1 MAPRFLDKAGKGF
14 DEDTEATVGHLEIL
28 ANVDI
33 EKVPF
38 PEEGELSEEDAWTI
52 SPSPTR
58 ARMNSIGSVPSVTT
72 TIAPAQVQVQAPT
85 VDTSGLERMISS
97 RLDMVEDVLRMV
109 ETKVEHST
117 VGVAQA
123 PTEGVVS
130 EGGELPEGAMPDD
143 VLVTA
148 DGQTIEVGSGVDRLM
163 GQDEVPLLELYEA
176 QALAA
181 NPFLIAPDSGLG
193 DQSNVGAPTI
203 AALLLDNISGR
214 AAVSFTQ
221 KAMDVGMLTQE
232 EGTQVLAIVQLAAPG
247 EASAALDDHLKDRDL
262 LRFSALVSQW
272 RKSSKAKGE

>member
-1 MAPRFLDKAGKGF
+1 MASRFLDKAGKGF
-14 DEDTEATVGHLEIL
+14 DEDAETTVAHLEIL

-38 PEEGELSEEDAWTI
+38 PEQGELSEEDAWTI

-72 TIAPAQVQVQAPT
+72 TIAPAQVQVQAPA

-109 ETKVEHST
+109 ESKVEHGIPMAGDASS
-117 VGVAQA
+117 GEIMGENA
-123 PTEGVVS
+123 
-130 EGGELPEGAMPDD
+130 ELPEGAMPDD

-148 DGQTIEVGSGVDRLM
+148 DGQTTEVSQGVDRLM
-163 GQDEVPLLELYEA
+163 VEDEVPLLELYEA

-193 DQSNVGAPTI
+193 DQTNVGAPTI
-203 AALLLDNISGR
+203 AALLLDNISGM
-214 AAVSFTQ
+214 AAVGFTQ
-221 KAMDVGMLTQE
+221 RAIDVGMLTQD
-232 EGTQVLAIVQLAAPG
+232 EGAQVLAIVQLAAPG
-247 EASAALDDHLKDRDL
+247 DATSALDDYLKDRDL

-272 RKSSKAKGE
+272 RKSSKPRGE

>member
-1 MAPRFLDKAGKGF
+1 MASRFLDKAGKGF
-14 DEDTEATVGHLEIL
+14 DEDAETTVAHLEIL

-38 PEEGELSEEDAWTI
+38 PEQGELSEEDAWTI

-72 TIAPAQVQVQAPT
+72 TIAPAQVQVQAPA

-109 ETKVEHST
+109 ESKVEHGIPMS
-117 VGVAQA
+117 GDSNFGEIMGENA
-123 PTEGVVS
+123 
-130 EGGELPEGAMPDD
+130 ELPEGAMPDD

-148 DGQTIEVGSGVDRLM
+148 DGQMIEVSQGVDRLM
-163 GQDEVPLLELYEA
+163 VEDEVPLLELYEA

-193 DQSNVGAPTI
+193 DQTNVGAPTI

-214 AAVSFTQ
+214 AAVGFTQ
-221 KAMDVGMLTQE
+221 KAIDVGMLTQD
-232 EGTQVLAIVQLAAPG
+232 EGSQVLAIVQLAAPG
-247 EASAALDDHLKDRDL
+247 DATSALDDHLKDRDL
-262 LRFSALVSQW
+262 LRFSALVNQW
-272 RKSSKAKGE
+272 RKSSKPRGE

>member
-1 MAPRFLDKAGKGF
+1 MASRFLDKAGKGF
-14 DEDTEATVGHLEIL
+14 DEDTETTVAHLEIL

-38 PEEGELSEEDAWTI
+38 PEQGELSEEDAWTI

-72 TIAPAQVQVQAPT
+72 TIAPAQVQVQAPA

-109 ETKVEHST
+109 ESKVEHGIPMS
-117 VGVAQA
+117 GDSNFGEIMGENA
-123 PTEGVVS
+123 
-130 EGGELPEGAMPDD
+130 ELPEGAKPDD

-148 DGQTIEVGSGVDRLM
+148 DGQMIEVSQGVDRLM
-163 GQDEVPLLELYEA
+163 VEDEVPLLELYEA

-193 DQSNVGAPTI
+193 DQTNVGAPTI

-214 AAVSFTQ
+214 AAVGFTQ
-221 KAMDVGMLTQE
+221 KAIDVGMLTQD
-232 EGTQVLAIVQLAAPG
+232 EGSQVLAIVQLAAPG
-247 EASAALDDHLKDRDL
+247 DATSALDDHLKDRDL

-272 RKSSKAKGE
+272 RKSSKPRGE